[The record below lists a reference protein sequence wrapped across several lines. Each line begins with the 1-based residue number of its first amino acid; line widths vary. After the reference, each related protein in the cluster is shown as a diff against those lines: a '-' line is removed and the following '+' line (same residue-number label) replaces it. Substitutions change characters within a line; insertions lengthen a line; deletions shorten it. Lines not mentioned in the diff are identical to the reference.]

1 MALTIANPQNARDT
15 TGVPGDMK
23 YTIKTITFDSSYPTG
38 GESIT
43 AADVGMESIALVL
56 FSPDKNGFVPQF
68 DYTNSKIALYSA
80 GADEETGLD
89 ELANT
94 TNASAV
100 VVRAIFYGR

>member
-1 MALTIANPQNARDT
+1 MALTIASPSNARDT

-23 YTIKTITFDSSYPTG
+23 YVIKTITFDSSYPTG
-38 GESIT
+38 GESISAT
-43 AADVGMESIALVL
+43 DVGLESIALVM
-56 FSPDKNGFVPQF
+56 FSADKNGFVFQF
-68 DYTNSKIALYSA
+68 DYTDSKIVIYSA
-80 GADEETGLD
+80 GADAEDGLD